1 MSSDELTDS
10 LLPVRLLMQ
19 NHFSEEQKDRYEAF
33 RRSGIKTA
41 SVRRVGTIVFCKPSG
56 LC

>member
-1 MSSDELTDS
+1 MPLDCAAFHS
-10 LLPVRLLMQ
+10 LLMQ

-41 SVRRVGTIVFCKPSG
+41 SVRRVSVSLEGS
-56 LC
+56 